1 MILSKLTAT
10 EAENNKKMIG
20 SKKIKLFTHDIFQMN
35 KKDDKSRA
43 PKLDNNKP
51 LLRNYMSTTYNYKL
65 VMHWLKN
72 V

>member
-43 PKLDNNKP
+43 F
-51 LLRNYMSTTYNYKL
+51 L
-65 VMHWLKN
+65 VSKHN
-72 V
+72 FYFT